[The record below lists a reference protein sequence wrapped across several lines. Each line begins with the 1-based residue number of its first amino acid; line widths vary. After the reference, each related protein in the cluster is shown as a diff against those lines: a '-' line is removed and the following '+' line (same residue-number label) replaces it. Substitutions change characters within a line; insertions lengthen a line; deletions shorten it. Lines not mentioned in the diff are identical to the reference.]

1 MPGMPEGRPVLP
13 TRRTL
18 PTRTLWARARAATAS
33 LLILSLSL
41 GGAAGTF
48 AHAAPQK
55 KKKPRPK
62 AAACRAGCTPQT
74 LAPEITAAT
83 PEDEAAQRELADLAR
98 ALHND
103 LPGAYAKLAAFS
115 AKHSTSVW
123 GARAALALGYA
134 DESKNRHKE
143 ALQWLGKARRDQLLG
158 DYALFWSAQANR
170 ALKHPAEALEN
181 LRALERDY
189 PHTAM
194 REQVIEA
201 LAATAL
207 DLGKPQET
215 LEALESYPPA
225 SGKPEL
231 LLLLARARQAAR
243 QTARAAADYQ
253 TIYYRYP
260 LSDEAKTAGSALPA
274 LQRSLRQEYPR
285 PSLELQLKRAQS
297 FYDAKKWR
305 EARAEFEKVLAQA
318 PREAAD
324 PLRQHAQLRIAE
336 ARVQSNASP
345 ALLANLTLSDAE
357 TDAERLYAL
366 SQIWRTRKNDAEMFR
381 AIRQLLEKYP
391 QSRWAEDALMAE
403 ANYYWVQLDR
413 VRAAED
419 YRRVAEAYP
428 GGKNAQIA
436 EWRIAWVA
444 YLNRQ
449 SDAVDRFQAFLLK
462 YPSSPYTVNA
472 LYWLGRSAERN
483 GNPAHAR
490 SFFDKAVSRFPQ
502 SYFGM
507 AAAQR
512 LAVIGPGAE
521 NPAEFLDKI
530 PPAPPLR
537 PLDEP
542 LPAAAAER
550 WARAQAL
557 RAIAFDASAEQEL
570 KFAYFAT
577 AAPRLLLEAAQAAFD
592 QGHFAAGMAYG
603 RLVMPNLEARK
614 KEDAPLAAWKALYP
628 LPYEAALRR
637 EAARNGL
644 DPALVAG
651 LIRQESTFQA
661 DAVSHADAIG
671 LMQMLPKTGRLVA
684 RKLHLRYSKKK
695 LFDPE
700 FNLTVGTVYLAG
712 LLRAT
717 GGPEQAL
724 AAFNAGEDRIA
735 SWSAERKYDEIA
747 ELVES
752 IPFTETREYVQIVLR
767 NAELYRMIYGAAGTQ
782 TAAWHLPV
790 RQ

>member
-1 MPGMPEGRPVLP
+1 M
-13 TRRTL
+13 
-18 PTRTLWARARAATAS
+18 WCARARAATAS
-33 LLILSLSL
+33 LLILSLSF
-41 GGAAGTF
+41 GAAPGAF
-48 AHAAPQK
+48 AQAPA
-55 KKKPRPK
+55 KKKPRPR
-62 AAACRAGCTPQT
+62 AASCRAGCTPQT
-74 LAPEITAAT
+74 LAPEIAAAA
-83 PEDEAAQRELADLAR
+83 PEDQAAQRELADLAR

-103 LPGAYAKLAAFS
+103 VPGAYAKLAAFS
-115 AKHSTSVW
+115 AKHSASIW
-123 GARAALALGYA
+123 GPRAALALGYA

-143 ALQWLGKARRDQLLG
+143 ALQWLGKARRDTLLG
-158 DYALFWSAQANR
+158 DYALYWSAQANR
-170 ALKHPAEALEN
+170 ALNHPAQELDNLHALQ
-181 LRALERDY
+181 RDY
-189 PHTAM
+189 PRTAM
-194 REQVIEA
+194 REQVLEA
-201 LAATAL
+201 LAASAL
-207 DLGKPQET
+207 DLGQPQEA
-215 LEALESYPPA
+215 LAALENYPPA
-225 SGKPEL
+225 TAKPEL

-260 LSDEAKTAGSALPA
+260 LSDEAKTAGSALSA
-274 LQRSLRQEYPR
+274 LQRSLRNEYPR
-285 PSLELQLKRAQS
+285 PALELQVKRAQA

-305 EARAEFEKVLAQA
+305 ETRAEFEKVLAQA

-324 PLRQHAQLRIAE
+324 PLRQRAQLRIAQ

-345 ALLANLTLSDAE
+345 ALVASLSLSDAE

-366 SQIWRTRKNDAEMFR
+366 SQIWRTRKDEAEMFR

-391 QSRWAEDALMAE
+391 QSRWAEEALMAE
-403 ANYYWVQLDR
+403 GNYYWVQLDR
-413 VRAAED
+413 ARAAED
-419 YRRVAEAYP
+419 YKRIAEAYP

-436 EWRIAWVA
+436 EWRIVWVA

-449 SDAVDRFQAFLLK
+449 SDADDRLQAFLLK
-462 YPSSPYTVNA
+462 YPASPYTVNA

-490 SFFDKAVSRFPQ
+490 TFFDKAVSRFPQ

-512 LAVIGPGAE
+512 LAVIGPGEE

-530 PPAPPLR
+530 PPAPPLH

-542 LPAAAAER
+542 IPAAAAER
-550 WARAQAL
+550 WTRAQAL
-557 RAIAFDASAEQEL
+557 RSIAFDASAEQEL

-577 AAPRLLLEAAQAAFD
+577 AAPRLLLQAAQAAFD

-603 RLVMPNLEARK
+603 RLVMPNLEARRK
-614 KEDAPLAAWKALYP
+614 DDAPLAAWKALYP

-637 EAARNGL
+637 EAAKNGL

-661 DAVSHADAIG
+661 DAVSHANAIG
-671 LMQMLPKTGRLVA
+671 LMQMLPKTGQQVA
-684 RKLHLRYSKKK
+684 KKLHLRYSKKK

-712 LLRAT
+712 LLRDT

-735 SWSAERKYDEIA
+735 SWSAERKYGEIA